1 MEATSLNHAVDR
13 YRVVAVIPAYNEE
26 HSIAKV
32 VLQVKKYV
40 DVVIVGDDGST
51 DMTGEIAGA
60 LGAVVVRND
69 ENMGKGYTLKRLFAK
84 ALEMGADIV
93 VALDADG
100 QHDPSYI
107 PRLIEPLIKGS
118 ADIAVGS
125 RYIGLQPRKM
135 PLYRRIGLKM
145 IGLFHKPVV
154 KGVRDTQSGYRAYS
168 RKVLE
173 VLARELQVAG
183 YGTET
188 EQLYLASKYGW
199 RIVEVPVAISY
210 DVEKPSKKH
219 PLKHGSEILI
229 SLLELV
235 TWERPL
241 LLLGLPGLIVTL
253 LGIASATYVVWVFNE
268 TRYFSIPATLIAIA
282 FTFTGILLVIASLI
296 LYSIKSLRRIR

>member
-268 TRYFSIPATLIAIA
+268 TRYFSIPATLMAIA

-296 LYSIKSLRRIR
+296 LYSIKSLRRT